1 MIAEDTTQTVNLL
14 KVLEW
19 FSAEGSDIQEL
30 SLSGNM
36 DIAEMRARKVQWKT
50 ADKPDKKLISYDQDY
65 EKIQLEGQRIRVF
78 KVTKPD

>member
-65 EKIQLEGQRIRVF
+65 EKILLEGQRIRVF